1 MAVEAAKD
9 AATKVGSAGMSVLR
23 SAWGVAT
30 SKWTWGII
38 AAITVACAT
47 ADPVNTSTV
56 FKSVAQAKDVSSM
69 AIEGG
74 KAVPSIIGGG
84 GSEAIEGLANTLK
97 FGSAKVAGGSEMLS
111 NWLNKGP
118 A

>member
-1 MAVEAAKD
+1 
-9 AATKVGSAGMSVLR
+9 
-23 SAWGVAT
+23 
-30 SKWTWGII
+30 
-38 AAITVACAT
+38 
-47 ADPVNTSTV
+47 
-56 FKSVAQAKDVSSM
+56 VSSM

-84 GSEAIEGLANTLK
+84 GSEALEGLANTLK

-111 NWLNKGP
+111 NWLNNVP